1 MYPCSVGYRATRD
14 TRTRPIYG
22 RLPARTLK
30 HDSSSAAVVGTPASP
45 RVVFCVSSVVS
56 GYAPKMMSVVHGLQ
70 DSEHDSTFQRRLSDL
85 SEPHDANDMEEK
97 HNFTRVSQFLAT

>member
-1 MYPCSVGYRATRD
+1 
-14 TRTRPIYG
+14 
-22 RLPARTLK
+22 
-30 HDSSSAAVVGTPASP
+30 
-45 RVVFCVSSVVS
+45 
-56 GYAPKMMSVVHGLQ
+56 MMSVVHGLQ